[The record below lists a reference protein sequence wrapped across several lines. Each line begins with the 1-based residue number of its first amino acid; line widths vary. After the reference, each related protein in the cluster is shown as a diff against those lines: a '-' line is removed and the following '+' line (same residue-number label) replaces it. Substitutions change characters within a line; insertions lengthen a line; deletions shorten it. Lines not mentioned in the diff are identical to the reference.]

1 MTAQTTGGRVRHRA
15 EPREKTAGRLR
26 KCRKAGRK
34 EEETGLKKFSKLDLI
49 RTLEQELNYKRFVH
63 TMAVA
68 GTASSLA
75 MCYGA
80 DLQKAEIAGLLHDC
94 AKCIDVR
101 KMQRICEK
109 AGLAVSE
116 FEAGS
121 GSLLHSKAGSV
132 LAAEKYGYTDPDI
145 VNAIR
150 YHTTG
155 RPGMSLLEKIIF
167 VADYIEPGRFSAKN
181 LPEIRKM
188 AFEDIDGALRKI
200 LYDTLVYLNS
210 TGNPV
215 DPMTQ
220 KTYDYY
226 NRMYAE
232 KNIYD

>member
-1 MTAQTTGGRVRHRA
+1 MKKVSRV
-15 EPREKTAGRLR
+15 E
-26 KCRKAGRK
+26 
-34 EEETGLKKFSKLDLI
+34 LI
-49 RTLEQELNYKRFVH
+49 KTLEQELSYKRFIH
-63 TMAVA
+63 TLSVA

-80 DLQKAEIAGLLHDC
+80 DLEKAETAGLLHDC
-94 AKCIDVR
+94 AKCMDVR
-101 KMQRICEK
+101 KMQKVCEK
-109 AGLAVSE
+109 AGLTVSS
-116 FEAGS
+116 FEADS

-132 LAAEKYGYTDPDI
+132 LAAEKYGITDPDMI
-145 VNAIR
+145 NAIR

-167 VADYIEPGRFSAKN
+167 VADYIEPGRFTAKN
-181 LPEIRKM
+181 LPLIRKM
-188 AFEDIDGALRKI
+188 AFADIDEALLKI

-226 NRMYAE
+226 KRLDEE

>member
-1 MTAQTTGGRVRHRA
+1 MEGSSV
-15 EPREKTAGRLR
+15 KRLN
-26 KCRKAGRK
+26 KI
-34 EEETGLKKFSKLDLI
+34 ELI

-63 TMAVA
+63 TLAVA

-75 MCYGA
+75 MCYGMNI
-80 DLQKAEIAGLLHDC
+80 QKAELAGLLHDC

-101 KMQRICEK
+101 KMQKLCEK
-109 AGLAVSE
+109 AGLE
-116 FEAGS
+116 ITPFEAGS

-132 LAAEKYGYTDPDI
+132 LAAEKYGCTDPDI
-145 VNAIR
+145 LNAIR

-167 VADYIEPGRFSAKN
+167 VADYIEPGRYTAKN

-188 AFEDIDGALRKI
+188 AFEDIDEALMKI

-210 TGNPV
+210 TGNTV

-226 NRMYAE
+226 RQMLAEVNR
-232 KNIYD
+232 YD

>member
-1 MTAQTTGGRVRHRA
+1 
-15 EPREKTAGRLR
+15 
-26 KCRKAGRK
+26 
-34 EEETGLKKFSKLDLI
+34 
-49 RTLEQELNYKRFVH
+49 
-63 TMAVA
+63 
-68 GTASSLA
+68 
-75 MCYGA
+75 
-80 DLQKAEIAGLLHDC
+80 
-94 AKCIDVR
+94 
-101 KMQRICEK
+101 
-109 AGLAVSE
+109 
-116 FEAGS
+116 
-121 GSLLHSKAGSV
+121 
-132 LAAEKYGYTDPDI
+132 
-145 VNAIR
+145 
-150 YHTTG
+150 
-155 RPGMSLLEKIIF
+155 MSLLEKIIF

>member
-1 MTAQTTGGRVRHRA
+1 M
-15 EPREKTAGRLR
+15 KRLN
-26 KCRKAGRK
+26 KI
-34 EEETGLKKFSKLDLI
+34 ELI

-63 TMAVA
+63 TLAVA

-75 MCYGA
+75 MCYGMSVE
-80 DLQKAEIAGLLHDC
+80 KAELAGLLHDC

-101 KMQRICEK
+101 KMQKLCEK
-109 AGLAVSE
+109 AGLEISP

-132 LAAEKYGYTDPDI
+132 LAAEKYGCTDPDI
-145 VNAIR
+145 LNAIR

-167 VADYIEPGRFSAKN
+167 VADYIEPGRFTAKN

-188 AFEDIDGALRKI
+188 AFEDIDETLLKI

-210 TGNPV
+210 TGNTV

-226 NRMYAE
+226 RQLMAEVNR
-232 KNIYD
+232 YD

>member
-1 MTAQTTGGRVRHRA
+1 M
-15 EPREKTAGRLR
+15 KRLN
-26 KCRKAGRK
+26 KI
-34 EEETGLKKFSKLDLI
+34 ELI

-75 MCYGA
+75 MCYGMNI
-80 DLQKAEIAGLLHDC
+80 QKAELAGLLHDC

-101 KMQRICEK
+101 KMQKLCEK
-109 AGLAVSE
+109 AGLE
-116 FEAGS
+116 ITPFEAGS

-132 LAAEKYGYTDPDI
+132 LAAEKYGCTDPDI
-145 VNAIR
+145 LNAIR

-167 VADYIEPGRFSAKN
+167 VADYIEPGRYTAKN
-181 LPEIRKM
+181 LPEIRMM
-188 AFEDIDGALRKI
+188 AFEDIDEALMKI

-210 TGNPV
+210 TGNTV

-226 NRMYAE
+226 RQMLAEVNR
-232 KNIYD
+232 YD

>member
-1 MTAQTTGGRVRHRA
+1 MEGSSV
-15 EPREKTAGRLR
+15 KRLN
-26 KCRKAGRK
+26 KI
-34 EEETGLKKFSKLDLI
+34 ELI

-75 MCYGA
+75 MCYGMNIE
-80 DLQKAEIAGLLHDC
+80 KAELAGLLHDC

-101 KMQRICEK
+101 KMQKLCEK
-109 AGLAVSE
+109 AGLEISP

-132 LAAEKYGYTDPDI
+132 LAAEKYGCTDPDI
-145 VNAIR
+145 LNAIR

-167 VADYIEPGRFSAKN
+167 VADYIEPGRYTAKN

-188 AFEDIDGALRKI
+188 AFEDIDEALLKI

-210 TGNPV
+210 TGNTV

-226 NRMYAE
+226 RQIMAEVNR
-232 KNIYD
+232 YD

>member
-1 MTAQTTGGRVRHRA
+1 M
-15 EPREKTAGRLR
+15 KRLN
-26 KCRKAGRK
+26 KI
-34 EEETGLKKFSKLDLI
+34 ELI

-75 MCYGA
+75 MCYGMNI
-80 DLQKAEIAGLLHDC
+80 QKAELAGLLHDC

-101 KMQRICEK
+101 KMQKLCEK
-109 AGLAVSE
+109 AGLE
-116 FEAGS
+116 ITPFEAGS

-132 LAAEKYGYTDPDI
+132 LAAEKYGCTDPDI
-145 VNAIR
+145 LNAIL

-167 VADYIEPGRFSAKN
+167 VADYIEPGRYTAKN

-188 AFEDIDGALRKI
+188 AFEDIDEALMKI

-210 TGNPV
+210 TGNTV

-226 NRMYAE
+226 RQMLAEVNR
-232 KNIYD
+232 YD

>member
-1 MTAQTTGGRVRHRA
+1 M
-15 EPREKTAGRLR
+15 KRLN
-26 KCRKAGRK
+26 KI
-34 EEETGLKKFSKLDLI
+34 ELI

-63 TMAVA
+63 TLAVA

-75 MCYGA
+75 MCYGMNIE
-80 DLQKAEIAGLLHDC
+80 KAELAGLLHDC
-94 AKCIDVR
+94 GKCIDVR
-101 KMQRICEK
+101 KMQKMCEK
-109 AGLAVSE
+109 AGLEISPY
-116 FEAGS
+116 EAGS

-132 LAAEKYGYTDPDI
+132 LAAEKYGCTDPDI
-145 VNAIR
+145 LNAIR

-167 VADYIEPGRFSAKN
+167 VADYIEPGRYTAKN

-188 AFEDIDGALRKI
+188 AFEDIDEALLKI

-210 TGNPV
+210 TGNTV

-226 NRMYAE
+226 RQMMAEVNR
-232 KNIYD
+232 YD

>member
-1 MTAQTTGGRVRHRA
+1 MSELFCGTSDWQIDEKGTGCG
-15 EPREKTAGRLR
+15 
-26 KCRKAGRK
+26 
-34 EEETGLKKFSKLDLI
+34 ETGLKKISKIDLI
-49 RTLEQELNYKRFVH
+49 KTLEQELNYKRFIH
-63 TMAVA
+63 TLAVA
-68 GTASSLA
+68 GTAASLA

-80 DLQKAEIAGLLHDC
+80 DVQKAETAGLLHDC

-101 KMQRICEK
+101 KMQRLCEK
-109 AGLAVSE
+109 AGLEVSPYE
-116 FEAGS
+116 KNS

-132 LAAEKYGYTDPDI
+132 LAAEKYGIDEPDML
-145 VNAIR
+145 NAIR

-167 VADYIEPGRFSAKN
+167 VADYIEPGRCTAKN
-181 LPEIRKM
+181 LTLIRRM
-188 AFEDIDGALRKI
+188 AFEDIDAALLKI

-226 NRMYAE
+226 RRLDEE

>member
-1 MTAQTTGGRVRHRA
+1 MEGSSV
-15 EPREKTAGRLR
+15 KRLN
-26 KCRKAGRK
+26 KI
-34 EEETGLKKFSKLDLI
+34 ELI

-63 TMAVA
+63 TLAVA

-75 MCYGA
+75 MCYGMNIEKTE
-80 DLQKAEIAGLLHDC
+80 LAGLLHDC

-101 KMQRICEK
+101 KMQKLCEK
-109 AGLAVSE
+109 AGLEISP

-132 LAAEKYGYTDPDI
+132 LAAEKYGCTDPDI
-145 VNAIR
+145 LNAIR

-167 VADYIEPGRFSAKN
+167 VADYIEPGRYTAKN

-188 AFEDIDGALRKI
+188 AFEDIDEALLKI

-210 TGNPV
+210 TGNTV

-226 NRMYAE
+226 RQIMAEVNR
-232 KNIYD
+232 YD

>member
-1 MTAQTTGGRVRHRA
+1 M
-15 EPREKTAGRLR
+15 KRLN
-26 KCRKAGRK
+26 KI
-34 EEETGLKKFSKLDLI
+34 ELI

-75 MCYGA
+75 MCYGMNI
-80 DLQKAEIAGLLHDC
+80 QKAELAGLLHDC

-101 KMQRICEK
+101 KMQKLCEK
-109 AGLAVSE
+109 AGLE
-116 FEAGS
+116 ITPFEAGS

-132 LAAEKYGYTDPDI
+132 LAAEKYGCTDPDI
-145 VNAIR
+145 LNAIR

-167 VADYIEPGRFSAKN
+167 VADYIEPGRYTAKN

-188 AFEDIDGALRKI
+188 AFEEIDEALMKI

-210 TGNPV
+210 TGNTV

-226 NRMYAE
+226 RQMLAEVNR
-232 KNIYD
+232 YD

>member
-1 MTAQTTGGRVRHRA
+1 M
-15 EPREKTAGRLR
+15 
-26 KCRKAGRK
+26 
-34 EEETGLKKFSKLDLI
+34 KKLTRIDLI

-63 TMAVA
+63 TLAVA
-68 GTASSLA
+68 GTAAFLA

-80 DLQKAEIAGLLHDC
+80 DIEKAEIAGLLHDC
-94 AKCIDVR
+94 AKCLDVR
-101 KMQRICEK
+101 KMQRLCEK
-109 AGLAVSE
+109 AGLEISPYE
-116 FEAGS
+116 RSS

-132 LAAEKYGYTDPDI
+132 LAAEKYGVTDPDLL
-145 VNAIR
+145 NAIR

-181 LPEIRKM
+181 LPLVRKM
-188 AFEDIDGALRKI
+188 AFADIDEALLKI

-210 TGNPV
+210 TGNTV

-226 NRMYAE
+226 KRLDE
-232 KNIYD
+232 ESNIYD

>member
-1 MTAQTTGGRVRHRA
+1 M
-15 EPREKTAGRLR
+15 
-26 KCRKAGRK
+26 
-34 EEETGLKKFSKLDLI
+34 KKYTKIDMI
-49 RTLEQELNYKRFVH
+49 RTLEQDLNYKRFIH
-63 TMAVA
+63 TLAVA
-68 GTASSLA
+68 GTATSLA

-80 DLQKAEIAGLLHDC
+80 DIEKAETAGLLHDC

-101 KMQRICEK
+101 KMQRLCEK
-109 AGLAVSE
+109 DGLEISQ
-116 FEAGS
+116 FEMNS

-132 LAAEKYGYTDPDI
+132 LAKVKYGVTDPDLL
-145 VNAIR
+145 NAIR

-181 LPEIRKM
+181 LPLIRKM
-188 AFEDIDGALRKI
+188 AFADIDEALLKI

-210 TGNPV
+210 TGNTV

-220 KTYDYY
+220 MTYNYY
-226 NRMYAE
+226 KRLDEE

>member
-1 MTAQTTGGRVRHRA
+1 MKRIT
-15 EPREKTAGRLR
+15 
-26 KCRKAGRK
+26 
-34 EEETGLKKFSKLDLI
+34 KLDLI
-49 RTLEQELNYKRFVH
+49 RTLEQELNYKRFIH
-63 TMAVA
+63 TLSVA
-68 GTASSLA
+68 GTAASLA

-80 DLQKAEIAGLLHDC
+80 DVQKAEMAGLLHDC

-101 KMQRICEK
+101 KMQRLCEK
-109 AGLAVSE
+109 AGLEVSPYE
-116 FEAGS
+116 KNS

-132 LAAEKYGYTDPDI
+132 LAAEKYGYTDPDLL
-145 VNAIR
+145 NAIR

-167 VADYIEPGRFSAKN
+167 VADYIEPGRYTAQN
-181 LPEIRKM
+181 LSLIRKM
-188 AFEDIDGALRKI
+188 AFEDIDEALLKI

-226 NRMYAE
+226 RRMDAERNR
-232 KNIYD
+232 DD